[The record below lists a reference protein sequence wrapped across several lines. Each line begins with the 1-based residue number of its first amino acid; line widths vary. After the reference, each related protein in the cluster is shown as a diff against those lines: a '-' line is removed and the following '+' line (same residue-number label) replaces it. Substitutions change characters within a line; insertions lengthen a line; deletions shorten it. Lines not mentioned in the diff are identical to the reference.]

1 MMNPTTKAE
10 LLSQMEQHWN
20 DFSAY
25 LQTLMEAQ
33 RTQRTDAAGWTVKD
47 HVMHLA
53 IWEDGGLAL
62 LEGSSQRERMGISEE
77 VWQRWDFDEIN
88 AAIQQRHH
96 HRSWAE
102 VVESFREVHRRLVAA
117 VERMPEADLQC
128 LLRPDDPDSA
138 ALIDVIIINSYAH
151 YAEHKPWIVAI
162 ASS

>member
-1 MMNPTTKAE
+1 MTKAE

-25 LQTLMEAQ
+25 LQTLTEAQ
-33 RTQRTDAAGWTVKD
+33 WTQRTDAAGWTVKD

-62 LEGSSQRERMGISEE
+62 LEGSSQRERKGISEE

-88 AAIQQRHH
+88 AMIQQRHH
-96 HRSWAE
+96 LRSWTE
-102 VVESFREVHRRLVAA
+102 VLESFREAHRRLVAA
-117 VERMPEADLQC
+117 VEKLSEADLQR
-128 LLRPDDPDSA
+128 LLHPDDPDSGTF
-138 ALIDVIIINSYAH
+138 IDGVVINSYAH